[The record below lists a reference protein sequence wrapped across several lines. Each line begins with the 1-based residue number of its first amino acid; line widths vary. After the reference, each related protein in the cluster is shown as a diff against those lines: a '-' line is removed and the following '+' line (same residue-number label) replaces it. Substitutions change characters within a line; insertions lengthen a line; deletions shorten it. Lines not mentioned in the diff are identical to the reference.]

1 MHIAVPRLF
10 GASRLATGIGSLLA
24 CAVVAGCGHG
34 AAGAGASS
42 SPTPD
47 AYQQARKFSQC
58 MRDHGVN
65 VPDPQTVNGGG
76 VAVKVTPGP
85 NDAAIN
91 PDSQQFKDAQNAC
104 KQYLPNGGNLS
115 PEQQAQ
121 QQQNALK
128 FAQCMR
134 AHGVDIPDPKPG
146 TGGVVIQG
154 NGSDNGGGPVINP
167 DDPKFQAAQ
176 KACQSLLGDP
186 SKGGQGL
193 QISNGNGG

>member
-10 GASRLATGIGSLLA
+10 GARRLATGIGSVVA

-34 AAGAGASS
+34 VAGAGAS

-47 AYQQARKFSQC
+47 AYQQARKFTQC

-65 VPDPQTVNGGG
+65 VPDPQTVSGGG
-76 VAVKVTPGP
+76 VAVKVTPGAR
-85 NDAAIN
+85 DTLLN

-134 AHGVDIPDPKPG
+134 AHGVDVPDPKPG
-146 TGGVVIQG
+146 TGGFVIQG
-154 NGSDNGGGPVINP
+154 NASGNGNGPNINP

-176 KACQSLLGDP
+176 KACQGLLGDP
-186 SKGGQGL
+186 STGGQGL
-193 QISNGNGG
+193 QISNGKGG